1 MEASC
6 HYSQMANFLT
16 ACVRLDVQLAFFVLN
31 VVVLVIAVPFV
42 FDSRPLPGVFLLVP
56 NAGLLFPPAFWV

>member
-16 ACVRLDVQLAFFVLN
+16 ACVRLDVHFVLN
-31 VVVLVIAVPFV
+31 VVVLMIAVVPFV
-42 FDSRPLPGVFLLVP
+42 FDSRPQPGVFLLWVP
-56 NAGLLFPPAFWV
+56 NAELLFPPAFWV